1 MAKTILNSGFNDW
14 NPRQLP
20 ELTGKIYVITGANSG
35 LGFEAAKYL
44 GKAGADIV
52 MVSRSL
58 EKAEDARKDLA
69 DQIKGNVDLVQ
80 MDLSDM
86 GSVRKTAEI
95 MRERYSKIDG
105 LINNAGVMQTP
116 QVKTVDGF
124 DLQMA
129 TNHLGHFLWAGLLL
143 DLVEAAEGRIVVIS
157 STAHKSNAL
166 DLDDFMS
173 EKKYSPTVAYN
184 QSKLS
189 NLMFAFELDRR
200 LKANGSK
207 AICIACHP
215 GFSNTQLLSTGPKGF
230 FKIFYKLIG
239 PLMAQPPENGAI
251 PTVLAAAGTEAK
263 RGGYYGPQRS
273 SEARGPVSDATVA
286 DHALDQVKQ
295 AGLWEISEKLVG
307 FSWKIPALKQT

>member
-1 MAKTILNSGFNDW
+1 MAKTILNSGFSDW
-14 NPRQLP
+14 NPSQLP
-20 ELTGKIYVITGANSG
+20 DLTGKVYVITGANSG
-35 LGFEAAKYL
+35 LGFETAKYL

-58 EKAEDARKDLA
+58 EKAESARKEFA
-69 DQIKGNVDLVQ
+69 SQIKGNVDLIQ
-80 MDLSDM
+80 MDLSDLT
-86 GSVRKTAEI
+86 SVRKAAETV
-95 MRERYSKIDG
+95 RERYSKIDG

-129 TNHLGHFLWAGLLL
+129 SNHLGHFLWAGLLL

-157 STAHKSNAL
+157 SIIHKYKAL

-173 EKKYSPTVAYN
+173 DKKYSPTGAYG
-184 QSKLS
+184 QSKLA

-200 LKANGSK
+200 LAASSSK

-215 GFSNTQLLSTGPKGF
+215 GFSNTHLVSTGPKGL
-230 FKIFYKLIG
+230 FKLMYKLIS
-239 PLMAQPPENGAI
+239 PLMAQPPQNGAI
-251 PTVLAAAGTEAK
+251 PTVLAAAGIEAK
-263 RGGYYGPQRS
+263 RGGYYGPQRM
-273 SEARGPVSDATVA
+273 SEARGPVGDATVA

-295 AGLWEISEKLVG
+295 AELWDVSEKLVG
-307 FSWKIPALKQT
+307 FSWKIPALKTA